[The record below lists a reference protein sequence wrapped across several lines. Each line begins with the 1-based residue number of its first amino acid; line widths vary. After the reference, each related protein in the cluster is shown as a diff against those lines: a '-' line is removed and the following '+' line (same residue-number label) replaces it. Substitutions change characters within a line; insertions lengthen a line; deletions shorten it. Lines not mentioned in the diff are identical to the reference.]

1 MAIEYKGAGAGQKPV
16 QVTPP
21 CWKEE
26 KIRTVSNLPCRKE
39 EENKYSI
46 TPPFYKYHCPF
57 SWQWTKVSRNSQN
70 GQKYNQQ
77 PKTKKH
83 CKNCETAIKV

>member
-39 EENKYSI
+39 EKNKYSI
-46 TPPFYKYHCPF
+46 TPSFYKYQCCF
-57 SWQWTKVSRNSQN
+57 SRQWTKVFRKSQADF
-70 GQKYNQQ
+70 GSHLKRGDQEHY
-77 PKTKKH
+77 
-83 CKNCETAIKV
+83 VVVY